1 MRRLQWLIALPIAA
15 VLLVTAGTFAY
26 IHFLNGDNPAPL
38 TFAGTEVTATTTGT
52 GAGDATGTTTGLDGT
67 WTATSG
73 SQAGYRV
80 KEVLFGQSTEAVGR
94 TTGVTGSL
102 IISGTR
108 VSAAQV
114 TVDMTTVA
122 SNQSRRDGQFNGRI
136 MDVADY
142 PTATFKLTKPID
154 LGTLPADGAQVTV
167 PATGAL
173 TLHGTTKTVT
183 VNLAARRNGAHL
195 EVNGTIPVTFA
206 DYGIANPS
214 GGPASTED
222 HGQIEFLVV
231 FAR

>member
-1 MRRLQWLIALPIAA
+1 MRRLQWLVAIPIAS

-38 TFAGTEVTATTTGT
+38 TLAGAATSGTA
-52 GAGDATGTTTGLDGT
+52 AQLDGS

-80 KEVLFGQSTEAVGR
+80 KEVLFGQNTEAVGR

-102 IISGTR
+102 AISGTT

-122 SNQSRRDGQFNGRI
+122 SDEGRRDNQFRGRI

-154 LGTLPADGAQVTV
+154 LGTLPADGRQVTV
-167 PATGAL
+167 PASGAL
-173 TLHGTTKTVT
+173 TLRGTTKTVT
-183 VNLAARRNGAHL
+183 VNLAARRNGEHL
-195 EVNGTIPVTFA
+195 EVNGTIPVVFA
-206 DYGIANPS
+206 DYGIPNPS
-214 GGPASTED
+214 FGPASTED
-222 HGQIEFLVV
+222 HGQVEFLVV